1 VILLHALLL
10 LAGLMVASFGAAAV
24 LVAVIVRLAGH
35 FDDEGGGHGPRR
47 PRGRW
52 DRAPR
57 RFDRRGDPA
66 SWPQFERAFADYVR
80 TRARQES

>member
-1 VILLHALLL
+1 
-10 LAGLMVASFGAAAV
+10 MVASFGAAAV